1 MLMGVRRPLYIT
13 ALITLLVFT
22 ATSFLWVRFYVCSGP
37 EWTYPPVV
45 AEMPEDRP
53 YIRHMSIKFWTFA
66 NGSVKVQHELVYTSP
81 HPIDTIVVP
90 LCAYK
95 KRALLIPFAPGI
107 EESIPLVRQRVSV
120 EITYE
125 NRTVI
130 RRYEFLPE
138 ESFVFKPDIPAR
150 DIRMLITYTV
160 RDALVFRTSIIQI
173 YNLALRL
180 PPVPV
185 REAEIEI
192 LCEPLAGVN
201 VDPYFKVYGGVA
213 LTLDGGREKIYHDGL
228 HITEGGLVRILF
240 PKFSYTRTGSAT
252 IEVSTSRLPCL
263 ALVQFSFYSIVNV
276 CALLLILTVLWLIIH
291 TISPSTTSRRRWR
304 LSHYVPLYVKVQT
317 YALYMTAMILELLT
331 PRAAYIWFFAHDVG
345 AFPSIFLPIGF
356 CLFHFCSFWLVNI
369 IFFYPF
375 TIALTCIMMPQNTPS
390 IMSEKISKW
399 TRYTPFATA
408 LTSYFLMSY
417 QLFIMLEY
425 VFSGFH
431 LVPEYKFY
439 FTPWYAALAISLW
452 ISLQAVI
459 LNAVRVFS
467 RVERTVRNLV
477 KPCEGVSP
485 DEALAEVENL
495 LKLPEMREI
504 APLVIKVMEEVGE
517 IRPLGGR
524 LYIGP
529 ESPVPISKTLD
540 PGSIL
545 VILLAMGD
553 TQTLKKIRDLLTRFM
568 KMVSDLW
575 QLCGMITVI

>member
-1 MLMGVRRPLYIT
+1 MGVKRPLYIT

-22 ATSFLWVRFYVCSGP
+22 ATSVLWVRFYVCSGP
-37 EWTYPPVV
+37 EWTYPPIV

-53 YIRHMSIKFWTFA
+53 YIRHMSIKFWTFV

-95 KRALLIPFAPGI
+95 KRALLTPFAPGI
-107 EESIPLVRQRVSV
+107 WESIPLIRQRVSA

-138 ESFVFKPDIPAR
+138 ESFVFKPDIPTR

-201 VDPYFKVYGGVA
+201 VDPYFKVHGHVE
-213 LTLDGGREKIYHDGL
+213 LTLDGGKERILHWGL
-228 HITEGGLVRILF
+228 CIAEGELVKMLF
-240 PKFSYTRTGSAT
+240 PKFSYIRTGSAT

-263 ALVQFSFYSIVNV
+263 ALVQHSFYSTVNV
-276 CALLLILTVLWLIIH
+276 CALLLILTVLWLIMY
-291 TISPSTTSRRRWR
+291 TISPSATSRRQWR
-304 LSHYVPLYVKVQT
+304 LSHYVPLYTKVQM
-317 YALYMTAMILELLT
+317 YALYMAAMVHECLI
-331 PRAAYIWFFAHDVG
+331 PHIAYIWFFAHDIRY
-345 AFPSIFLPIGF
+345 FPSNLPIDF
-356 CLFHFCSFWLVNI
+356 CRFHFCSFWLVNI

-375 TIALTCIMMPQNTPS
+375 MIVLACIMMPQNTPS
-390 IMSEKISKW
+390 IMSEKVSKW
-399 TRYTPFATA
+399 MRYMPFAIA
-408 LTSYFLMSY
+408 LASYFLISY
-417 QLFIMLEY
+417 QLLLILVY

-431 LVPEYKFY
+431 FLPEVGFY
-439 FTPWYAALAISLW
+439 LTPWYAALAISLW

-459 LNAVRVFS
+459 LNAIRVFS
-467 RVERTVRNLV
+467 RVERTVRNLI
-477 KPCEGVSP
+477 KLGEGVSP
-485 DEALAEVENL
+485 DEALAEVKDIL
-495 LKLPEMREI
+495 RLPEIREI

-517 IRPLGGR
+517 VRLLGGR
-524 LYIGP
+524 LYRGP
-529 ESPVPISKTLD
+529 GSPVPISETLD

-545 VILLAMGD
+545 VILLAEGD
-553 TQTLKKIRDLLTRFM
+553 IQTLKDYYGLVDRAKEVM
-568 KMVSDLW
+568 PALW
-575 QLCGMITVI
+575 QLCKMITVI

>member
-1 MLMGVRRPLYIT
+1 MMGVRRPLYIT

-81 HPIDTIVVP
+81 YPIDTIVVP

-130 RRYEFLPE
+130 RRYGFLSE
-138 ESFVFKPDIPAR
+138 ESFIFKPDIPTR

-173 YNLALRL
+173 YNLVLRL

-201 VDPYFKVYGGVA
+201 IDPYFKVFGGVA
-213 LTLDGGREKIYHDGL
+213 LTLDGGKEKIWHEGL
-228 HITEGGLVRILF
+228 HITEGKLVRILF
-240 PKFSYTRTGSAT
+240 PKFSYIRTGSAT

-263 ALVQFSFYSIVNV
+263 TLVQFSFYSIVNV
-276 CALLLILTVLWLIIH
+276 CALLLILTVLWLIMH
-291 TISPSTTSRRRWR
+291 TISPSTTSRKRWR
-304 LSHYVPLYVKVQT
+304 LSHYVPLYTKVQM
-317 YALYMTAMILELLT
+317 YALYMAVMVPERLI
-331 PRAAYIWFFAHDVG
+331 PRIAYIWFFAHDVRI
-345 AFPSIFLPIGF
+345 FPSDLPIGF
-356 CLFHFCSFWLVNI
+356 CLLHFCSFWLVNI

-375 TIALTCIMMPQNTPS
+375 TIVLTCIMMPQNTPS
-390 IMSEKISKW
+390 IMSEKVSKW
-399 TRYTPFATA
+399 TRYTPFAIA
-408 LTSYFLMSY
+408 LASYFLMSY
-417 QLFIMLEY
+417 QLLMILLY
-425 VFSGFH
+425 IFSGFH
-431 LVPEYKFY
+431 SIPEYRFY
-439 FTPWYAALAISLW
+439 VTPWYAALAVSLW
-452 ISLQAVI
+452 ILLQAVI

-477 KPCEGVSP
+477 KPSEGVSP
-485 DEALAEVENL
+485 DEALTEVKDV
-495 LKLPEMREI
+495 LKLPEIREI

-524 LYIGP
+524 LYRGP

-545 VILLAMGD
+545 AILLAMGD
-553 TQTLKKIRDLLTRFM
+553 TQTLEKIHGLLNRFT
-568 KMVSDLW
+568 KMMSDLW
-575 QLCGMITVI
+575 QLCKMITVI